1 MSAGGSSS
9 AETTPTLWGICAL
22 PGNHGAHAQWGK
34 CSAHAPCICSGF
46 EGAHLRFHP
55 SCQAHDAKRQRSDV
69 WPSLTSGIPEG
80 NVTWSESPGDMAWF
94 FGVPSCVNV
103 GGQEVAMHVR
113 KIIKASVPC
122 NPASCNPASILQPCF
137 LAHSCALVRPG
148 AQICEAHS
156 TFARQTYGRAARS
169 RNARNPHARR
179 AKKEVT
185 YSGVCGKPE
194 DPFLQHLEPE
204 QRFHMRRVQ
213 VQLNTAASL
222 LDVDHDIDV
231 STFVEPLAAL
241 LDAGCAAE
249 DGHWLRVLAVVR
261 QQLTAFHAS
270 TSEPASAEACTS
282 LLRSLATG
290 APQTV
295 RPAAVDVLRAMCEDE
310 SLCHHA
316 HDELLGQ
323 LLSPLPTAMATHLSA
338 WAAPLLPLAGIAA
351 RPPSPPREHS
361 PMEQCSNCSEAA
373 SDMDSRSTE
382 RPDGAGDA
390 ALPQRLGNSS

>member
-213 VQLNTAASL
+213 VQLNTRS
-222 LDVDHDIDV
+222 DGH
-231 STFVEPLAAL
+231 
-241 LDAGCAAE
+241 GCAI
-249 DGHWLRVLAVVR
+249 DGTLGPGRSDSAGSAAARRDVGCRAGQPTNRPSRQGSPTCFRCVVVAV
-261 QQLTAFHAS
+261 QEF
-270 TSEPASAEACTS
+270 P
-282 LLRSLATG
+282 
-290 APQTV
+290 V
-295 RPAAVDVLRAMCEDE
+295 RPK
-310 SLCHHA
+310 
-316 HDELLGQ
+316 
-323 LLSPLPTAMATHLSA
+323 TATL
-338 WAAPLLPLAGIAA
+338 
-351 RPPSPPREHS
+351 
-361 PMEQCSNCSEAA
+361 
-373 SDMDSRSTE
+373 
-382 RPDGAGDA
+382 
-390 ALPQRLGNSS
+390 